1 MNNSGNDALLW
12 PLLFYSLLVFLV
24 AAGMLTMSH
33 LLGQRHVDKETNEP
47 FESGIKITG
56 SARLRFSPQ
65 FYLIAMF
72 FVVFDLEAVFI
83 IAWAVSVKEAGW
95 AGYFGILVFI
105 IILAAV
111 LIYEWRTGALD
122 IGVSGKKVIK
132 AMKRMRE
139 NSENEMV
146 VKQR

>member
-1 MNNSGNDALLW
+1 LNNSENDALLW
-12 PLLFYSLLVFLV
+12 PLLIYSLLVFLV
-24 AAGMLTMSH
+24 AAGMLTISY

-47 FESGIKITG
+47 FESGVKITG

-95 AGYFGILVFI
+95 AGYFGVLVFI
-105 IILAAV
+105 LILTVV
-111 LIYEWRTGALD
+111 LIYEWRTGTLD
-122 IGVSGKKVIK
+122 IGVSGKKILN
-132 AMKRMRE
+132 AMRRMRE
-139 NSENEMV
+139 GVNT
-146 VKQR
+146 

>member
-1 MNNSGNDALLW
+1 MNNSENDALLW
-12 PLLFYSLLVFLV
+12 PLLIYSLLVFLV
-24 AAGMLTMSH
+24 AAGMLTISY

-47 FESGIKITG
+47 FESGVKITG

-95 AGYFGILVFI
+95 AGYFGVLVFI
-105 IILAAV
+105 LILTVV
-111 LIYEWRTGALD
+111 LIYEWRTGTLD
-122 IGVSGKKVIK
+122 IGVSGKKILN
-132 AMKRMRE
+132 AMRRMRE
-139 NSENEMV
+139 GVNT
-146 VKQR
+146 

>member
-1 MNNSGNDALLW
+1 MNNSGSDGLLW
-12 PLLFYSLLVFLV
+12 PLLIYSLLVFLV
-24 AAGMLTMSH
+24 AAGMLTISH
-33 LLGQRHVDKETNEP
+33 FLGQRHVEKATNEP

-83 IAWAVSVKEAGW
+83 IAWAVSIKEVGW
-95 AGYFGILVFI
+95 PGYIGILVFI
-105 IILAAV
+105 FILTAV
-111 LIYEWRTGALD
+111 LIYEWRIGALD
-122 IGVSGKKVIK
+122 IGISGKKIIN

-139 NSENEMV
+139 GSV
-146 VKQR
+146 